1 MPKKENKKN
10 EIVSAYDE
18 DGNPK
23 KESGR
28 PKLTTRYKVLYF
40 VFYAIGL
47 AASLGVIFLLERCSS
62 WFLMVF
68 AIMLKRVNLRQYEDK
83 EYERKHI

>member
-62 WFLMVF
+62 WYLMVF
-68 AIMLKRVNLRQYEDK
+68 TIFVKLVNLRT
-83 EYERKHI
+83 ICG

>member
-23 KESGR
+23 KEYGP
-28 PKLTTRYKVLYF
+28 PKLTKRFKVFLF
-40 VFYAIGL
+40 IFYAFGL
-47 AASLGVIFLLERCSS
+47 VAALGVIFLLERCSS
-62 WFLMVF
+62 
-68 AIMLKRVNLRQYEDK
+68 
-83 EYERKHI
+83 